1 MHIEIK
7 GRNVA
12 VTDDLREHVEK
23 RFGKVGKQVSPLAR
37 LEIHLFEDPNRNG
50 GERQV
55 AEAALV
61 LKGVTL
67 RAHDASR
74 DFTHSVNLCADEL
87 ARQVKRHRDK
97 RRARRV
103 ARTAAREPGE
113 APATG

>member
-12 VTDDLREHVEK
+12 VTDDLRAHVEK
-23 RFGKVGKQVSPLAR
+23 RFGKVGKQVSELAR
-37 LEIHLFEDPNRNG
+37 LEIHLSEEPNRPG
-50 GERQV
+50 GEREV
-55 AEAALV
+55 AEAVLV

-67 RAHDASR
+67 RARDASG
-74 DFTHSVNLCADEL
+74 DIVHSLNLCADEL

-103 ARTAAREPGE
+103 ARAARHSAGE
-113 APATG
+113 APAAG